1 MRTIVIAWLLQMQ
14 LVCRLLIHVCLK
26 YYFGVFMRHSVKAQ
40 MQIKILLS
48 TLNEMEENVSKCNA
62 I

>member
-1 MRTIVIAWLLQMQ
+1 
-14 LVCRLLIHVCLK
+14 
-26 YYFGVFMRHSVKAQ
+26 MRHSVKAQ

-48 TLNEMEENVSKCNA
+48 TLNEMEENVSKSNA